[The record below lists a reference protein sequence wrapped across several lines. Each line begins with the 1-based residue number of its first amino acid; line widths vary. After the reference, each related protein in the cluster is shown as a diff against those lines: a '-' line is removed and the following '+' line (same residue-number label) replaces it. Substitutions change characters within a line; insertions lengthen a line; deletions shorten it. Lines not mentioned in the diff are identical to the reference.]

1 MNHDAP
7 VPSADDPSSGEPRH
21 EAPRFAPL
29 YQQVVGF
36 ITRGLQSGEWQPGEM
51 IPGEQELAGRYRV
64 SQGTV
69 RKAID
74 RLVAEHMLVRR
85 QGRGTFVATHQ
96 EPRAHFRFLRLRD
109 SQDRVPNFGSR
120 IVGCRRQRAP
130 QDVARMLGL
139 RTGESVIHIERVLD
153 FDGTPTVLD
162 HIWLPGARFRGL
174 TAERV
179 GSHEGPLYALFESEF
194 GTRMLSARERVRA
207 VAATPEQAAALEIAP
222 GAPLLLVERQSHT
235 YEGEVVEFR
244 SGLYRTDTYHYLSEV
259 GR

>member
-1 MNHDAP
+1 MNDVRVSSVGDDAP
-7 VPSADDPSSGEPRH
+7 AGQGG

-29 YQQVVGF
+29 YMQVVAAL
-36 ITRGLQSGEWQPGEM
+36 TRGLQNGDWQPGEM

-85 QGRGTFVATHQ
+85 QGRGTFVASHQ

-109 SQDRVPNFGSR
+109 GQDQVPGFNSR
-120 IVGCRRQRAP
+120 ILACRRQRAP

-139 RTGESVIHIERVLD
+139 RSGESVIHIDRVLD
-153 FDGTPTVLD
+153 FEGAPTVLD

-179 GSHEGPLYALFESEF
+179 SAHEGPLYALFESEF

-207 VAATPEQAAALEIAP
+207 VAASAADAKALAVAV
-222 GAPLLLVERQSHT
+222 GAPLLQVERQSHT
-235 YEGEVVEFR
+235 YDGEIVEFR
-244 SGLYRTDTYHYLSEV
+244 SGLYRTDTYHYLSEI
-259 GR
+259 G